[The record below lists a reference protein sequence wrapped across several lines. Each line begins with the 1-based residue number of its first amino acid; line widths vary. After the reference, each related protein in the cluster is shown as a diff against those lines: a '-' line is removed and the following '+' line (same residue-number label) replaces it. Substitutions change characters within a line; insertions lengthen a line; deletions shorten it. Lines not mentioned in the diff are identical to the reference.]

1 MVGEQGLFRRSFPIC
16 TALLTFI
23 PLFEWG
29 DLRVARG
36 LPLFLSFS
44 RQFDSHERKPHAG
57 LVLSGCP
64 QAVAGN
70 TNTPRRRLWK
80 SL

>member
-44 RQFDSHERKPHAG
+44 RQFDSHERKTACGSGSLGVPSSKCRREHKHAPDRG
-57 LVLSGCP
+57 L
-64 QAVAGN
+64 
-70 TNTPRRRLWK
+70 
-80 SL
+80 